1 MKNKKIVF
9 TFFLALLLFSIYF
22 FGVLWVY
29 DPLKIFHKPWKYK
42 EYLQWDMRQQAA
54 GIINNWEFDS
64 IILGTSILECTSAKE
79 ASRKMGGKFVNLSL
93 AGSYFYERAVVLKY
107 ALEHK
112 QIKKVLYS
120 LDTIGLVSTGKSD
133 GTFKIENWDYLYDN
147 NPFNDV
153 SAYMNDKYIKCL
165 FSPKNKIACMGA
177 KLDFDRPNTWHTLPD
192 QARRFGGLD
201 NWFLAKDDPQIE
213 NAFRI
218 ILNTII
224 AIKHGK
230 IKKDR
235 YLVDHIAQSK
245 EYIDTTVLTYIK
257 KYTDTEFIL
266 VLPPYSRMQFALD
279 TQYNQGEFERYKAS
293 VKYLVLQSSKVKN
306 MSIYGW
312 GNYAFVEDISNYKDL
327 QHYEYK
333 INSWM
338 LDSIQRKEGLLT
350 SSNVDVYL
358 AILTQKSLDYNLFEL
373 GDKITYYLNN
383 TKKN

>member
-1 MKNKKIVF
+1 
-9 TFFLALLLFSIYF
+9 
-22 FGVLWVY
+22 
-29 DPLKIFHKPWKYK
+29 
-42 EYLQWDMRQQAA
+42 
-54 GIINNWEFDS
+54 
-64 IILGTSILECTSAKE
+64 
-79 ASRKMGGKFVNLSL
+79 
-93 AGSYFYERAVVLKY
+93 
-107 ALEHK
+107 
-112 QIKKVLYS
+112 
-120 LDTIGLVSTGKSD
+120 
-133 GTFKIENWDYLYDN
+133 
-147 NPFNDV
+147 
-153 SAYMNDKYIKCL
+153 
-165 FSPKNKIACMGA
+165 MGA

-245 EYIDTTVLTYIK
+245 EYIDTTVLAYIK